1 VHLNTL
7 KRTLDKENDMGQ
19 KYMIN
24 CFNYPYKGYYIGDKQ
39 SQYFLK
45 FIFQL
50 IICLI
55 KYDGVDI
62 QVRKT
67 LMDI

>member
-1 VHLNTL
+1 
-7 KRTLDKENDMGQ
+7 MGQ